1 MNVWETCLYSQVL
14 ATQNNTTPCIAGN
27 QTQSEGKGVSTYGKF
42 SSLFEFMIS
51 FSSVAY
57 SFYLAIMSWLRLLGL
72 IYNFCRSNMPPLL
85 QPFANIHLVLL
96 NNLGCLWS
104 CVHWCTTS
112 TKNQLVWTFS
122 NGSIRVE
129 STHIS
134 GLWASLGPIQQ
145 NLVKPYIQL
154 WIRNDVWHYILSW
167 HNVVKTLI
175 KHTIFDGWN
184 PTHLLK
190 WWIWE
195 RLIIV
200 LICFNHINAFEASFP
215 LPFFSSPDL
224 FCIEVSCLPKRLGLR
239 GCP

>member
-1 MNVWETCLYSQVL
+1 MVEIVGFWSTIPVDQICRHYDTRLQTFTWYYSTIWVACDPVFIGVL
-14 ATQNNTTPCIAGN
+14 
-27 QTQSEGKGVSTYGKF
+27 
-42 SSLFEFMIS
+42 
-51 FSSVAY
+51 
-57 SFYLAIMSWLRLLGL
+57 
-72 IYNFCRSNMPPLL
+72 PP
-85 QPFANIHLVLL
+85 P
-96 NNLGCLWS
+96 
-104 CVHWCTTS
+104 
-112 TKNQLVWTFS
+112 KNQLVWTFS

-134 GLWASLGPIQQ
+134 GRWASFGSIQQ

-200 LICFNHINAFEASFP
+200 LTCFNHINAFEATFP